1 MDRWGRAPGGGLEQG
16 RGQVGGVGWGVGWRG
31 GLEGC
36 VGGVGWRGV
45 VGGDGVEG
53 AAGGGGAFG
62 FVGFI
67 LCLFIYFISNKYI
80 IYNIIVI
87 YIYI

>member
-53 AAGGGGAFG
+53 AAGGGVHSGSWASSC
-62 FVGFI
+62 VYSYI
-67 LCLFIYFISNKYI
+67 LYHI
-80 IYNIIVI
+80 NI
-87 YIYI
+87 